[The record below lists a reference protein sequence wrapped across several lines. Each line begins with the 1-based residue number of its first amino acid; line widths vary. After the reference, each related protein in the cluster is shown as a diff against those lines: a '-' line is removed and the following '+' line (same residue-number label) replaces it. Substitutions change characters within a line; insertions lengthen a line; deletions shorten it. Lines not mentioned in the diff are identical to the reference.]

1 MRNSRETLGR
11 HRSRINEQ
19 DDMGSSVL
27 RWAPHLNQLETL
39 KTLLDHGVSV
49 DCVDFLGRTAMC

>member
-1 MRNSRETLGR
+1 
-11 HRSRINEQ
+11 
-19 DDMGSSVL
+19 MGSSVL